1 MAVVLHYGIVK
12 AALKSSVSQDFGPV
26 SLTLVA
32 ENPSAIIL
40 DLEDDKS
47 GTCSHGQVY
56 LRILAIRFL
65 EVYVVKYCS
74 RIDTHLQ
81 KFQHE
86 TTLRALAPGQ
96 RCRLLNELVVTGIDV
111 TPIRNGR
118 NNPKKI

>member
-40 DLEDDKS
+40 DLEDDKT
-47 GTCSHGQVY
+47 GTRCHGQVN
-56 LRILAIRFL
+56 LCVLAVSLL

-74 RIDTHLQ
+74 RIDAHFQ
-81 KFQHE
+81 KPQHQPAF
-86 TTLRALAPGQ
+86 RAL
-96 RCRLLNELVVTGIDV
+96 TS
-111 TPIRNGR
+111 IR
-118 NNPKKI
+118 